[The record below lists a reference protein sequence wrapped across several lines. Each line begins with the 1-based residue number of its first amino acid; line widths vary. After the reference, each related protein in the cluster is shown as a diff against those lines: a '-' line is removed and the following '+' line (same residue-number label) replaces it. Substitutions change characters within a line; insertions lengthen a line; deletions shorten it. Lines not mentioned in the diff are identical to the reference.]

1 MTLDFEWNTK
11 VEDGCFMQ
19 GEERVTEI
27 FAESVGVCRFIL

>member
-1 MTLDFEWNTK
+1 MTLNFECNTK

-27 FAESVGVCRFIL
+27 FAESVDICRFIL